1 MTFKEIIKD
10 NIFILLLMIGFI
22 VAVNLGLSQQKQ
34 ELSDLNEEYQ
44 QEIDKQDYLIKSMNQ
59 TTNNI
64 VKVSLYIEEQ
74 LTKSLEEEK
83 RLKQFYIDESRYYRT
98 LETNIAIN
106 PRYKDIIDFFRI
118 DKTDENKW
126 DEHSYDCTAFSNDIV
141 KNAIDNNMF
150 MCTVEIQWETGG
162 HIIVAINTSDKG
174 LIYIE
179 PQTDRVID
187 LHLGKGGHSG
197 FPKETVVSY
206 DSCFERM
213 SD

>member
-1 MTFKEIIKD
+1 MNK
-10 NIFILLLMIGFI
+10 ILTILFIGFI
-22 VAVNLGLSQQKQ
+22 IAGTMGIVQEVKHIRNLH
-34 ELSDLNEEYQ
+34 ETHH
-44 QEIDKQDYLIKSMNQ
+44 QEIEEQDYLIKSMNQ

-83 RLKQFYIDESRYYRT
+83 RLKQFYIEESKYYRT

-106 PRYKDIIDFFRI
+106 PRYKDVINFFRL
-118 DKTDENKW
+118 DKTNENEW

-162 HIIVAINTSDKG
+162 HIIVAVNTSDKG

-179 PQTDRVID
+179 PQTDKVID

-197 FPKETVVSY
+197 FPKETIVSY